1 MSPFALGLV
10 LAAALL
16 HASWNLV
23 AKKAG
28 GGNHFVLLGALLV
41 SLVWAPAAVWVGIDA
56 VARLGAREWAV
67 LGASAVLHVL
77 YFRTLLHGYSVADLT
92 VVYPVARGS
101 GPLLTSLGAVA
112 LLGETLSLVSAVG
125 ALAVVCGVF
134 LIAGGWAV
142 WRKAHDVSQSERV
155 RCGVL
160 WGALTGVFIAG
171 YSVVDGYAV
180 KVLLLS
186 PILVDYVG
194 NLLRVPV
201 MLPFALRDPRGFWQA
216 CRSQWRPALVVATL
230 GPLSYV
236 MVLYAL
242 TMAPLS
248 HVAPAREISM
258 LFAALL
264 GGQLLGEGDR
274 ALRLIG
280 AVAIA
285 LGVAGLA
292 LG

>member
-1 MSPFALGLV
+1 MSPLALGLV

-41 SLVWAPAAVWVGIDA
+41 SLVWAPAAVWVGAAA
-56 VARLGAREWAV
+56 VARLGALEWAV
-67 LGASAVLHVL
+67 LAASALLHVL

-101 GPLLTSLGAVA
+101 GPLLSSLGAVA
-112 LLGETLSLVSAVG
+112 LLGESLSLVSGAG
-125 ALAVVCGVF
+125 ALAVVAGVF
-134 LIAGGWAV
+134 LIAGGPRV
-142 WRKAHDVSQSERV
+142 WQQAHDPAQRHRV
-155 RCGVL
+155 RQGVA
-160 WGALTGVFIAG
+160 WGALTGGFIAA
-171 YSVVDGYAV
+171 YSLVDGYAV

-201 MLPFALRDPRGFWQA
+201 MLPFALRDPQGFARA

-242 TMAPLS
+242 TLAPLS
-248 HVAPAREISM
+248 HVAPAREVSM

-274 ALRLIG
+274 ALRLLG
-280 AVAIA
+280 AAGIA

>member
-1 MSPFALGLV
+1 MSAIALCLV

-28 GGNHFVLLGALLV
+28 GGSHFVLLGALFVTL
-41 SLVWAPAAVWVGIDA
+41 LWAPAAVWVGLAA
-56 VARLGAREWAV
+56 VERLGVREWAV
-67 LGASAVLHVL
+67 LGFSAVLHVL
-77 YFRTLLHGYSVADLT
+77 YFRTLLHGYGVADLT

-101 GPLLTSLGAVA
+101 GPLLSSLGAVA
-112 LLGETLSLVSAVG
+112 LLGETLSLVSAAG

-134 LIAGGWAV
+134 LIAGGPV
-142 WRKAHDVSQSERV
+142 LWRQAHDAEQRERV
-155 RCGVL
+155 HRGVL
-160 WGALTGVFIAG
+160 WGGLTGGFIAA

-186 PILVDYVG
+186 PILVDYIG

-201 MLPFALRDPRGFWQA
+201 MLPFALRDRRGFVHA
-216 CRSQWRPALVVATL
+216 LRSQWRPALVVATI
-230 GPLSYV
+230 GPMSYV
-236 MVLYAL
+236 MVLYAV

-248 HVAPAREISM
+248 HVAPAREVSM

-274 ALRLIG
+274 ALRLLG
-280 AVAIA
+280 AAAIA